1 MAKPLAYPEDICS
14 QVKGLGGAG
23 GAGESVGIVAGQEAV
38 DDEEGTTDGN
48 ADRGILQQHEAGA
61 NGANLARQTRM
72 PHQRNVIR

>member
-23 GAGESVGIVAGQEAV
+23 ETVGIVAGQEAV
-38 DDEEGTTDGN
+38 DEEERTTEGN